1 MATETITQI
10 QQPPEFI
17 EAAAK
22 PYLTTLQQA
31 VGDFT
36 GADLSQVYGPQ
47 FVAGQ
52 DPLSA
57 QAISVATAQDGL
69 GSFRPF
75 LQTAAAQAGQAGQFV
90 GPQAYQQ
97 FMSPFQKDVIGATLD
112 EFDRQSQRGIQG
124 IADQALAAGAFGGG
138 REGVQRAEY
147 QAASDRNRA
156 ALQAQLLQQGF
167 QQAQAAAAGAAAA
180 AAALRFSAIAAFRA
194 ARASNFSFS
203 ILASS
208 SALGSGSPCS
218 SSSARP
224 LSPICVIFAP
234 EESMRPPSAEIH
246 SDREDAV
253 GALSLYTLPPFTFVC
268 NSKSAVV
275 PAVGCTLTGDCV
287 ASSSGAG
294 DSSSSADATFADGAL
309 ASADDFEID
318 AVEVW
323 GCGGKDGRMA
333 QEEWK
338 EQQSEARR
346 RAVRRSLLDGG
357 DDYDEAGGGDAN
369 DGILGGVGKE
379 DRWMLGLL
387 GRIGG
392 WASSGA

>member
-52 DPLSA
+52 DPLQA

-75 LQTAAAQAGQAGQFV
+75 LQTAAAEAQQAGQFV

-97 FMSPFQKDVIGATLD
+97 FMSPFQKDVIGATLS
-112 EFDRQSQRGIQG
+112 EFDRQAQRGMQG

-167 QQAQAAAAGAAAA
+167 GQAQAAAGQAFGQQQALANQQQALAGLSP
-180 AAALRFSAIAAFRA
+180 ALVGQEVAGLQTLGAGLQAQQQAQLSAQQQ
-194 ARASNFSFS
+194 
-203 ILASS
+203 LAQQQLSQPLTGAQ
-208 SALGSGSPCS
+208 ALGSGIMGLISGYPGGTQVTQQP
-218 SSSARP
+218 A
-224 LSPICVIFAP
+224 
-234 EESMRPPSAEIH
+234 PSA
-246 SDREDAV
+246 
-253 GALSLYTLPPFTFVC
+253 LQ
-268 NSKSAVV
+268 SA
-275 PAVGCTLTGDCV
+275 
-287 ASSSGAG
+287 
-294 DSSSSADATFADGAL
+294 
-309 ASADDFEID
+309 
-318 AVEVW
+318 
-323 GCGGKDGRMA
+323 
-333 QEEWK
+333 
-338 EQQSEARR
+338 
-346 RAVRRSLLDGG
+346 
-357 DDYDEAGGGDAN
+357 
-369 DGILGGVGKE
+369 
-379 DRWMLGLL
+379 LGL
-387 GRIGG
+387 
-392 WASSGA
+392 GATLAGIYRGTR

>member
-57 QAISVATAQDGL
+57 QAINVATAQDGL

-75 LQTAAAQAGQAGQFV
+75 LQTAAAQAGDAATAAGQAGQFV

-112 EFDRQSQRGIQG
+112 EFDRQAAIRQQG

-167 QQAQAAAAGAAAA
+167 GQAQAAAGQAFGQQQALANQQQALSTQQQALAGLAPSLVGQQVAGLQTLGAGLQAQQQAELSAQQQLAQQQLSQPLTAAQTLGSGIMGLISGYPGGTQVTQQPAPS
-180 AAALRFSAIAAFRA
+180 ALQ
-194 ARASNFSFS
+194 
-203 ILASS
+203 
-208 SALGSGSPCS
+208 SALG
-218 SSSARP
+218 
-224 LSPICVIFAP
+224 L
-234 EESMRPPSAEIH
+234 
-246 SDREDAV
+246 
-253 GALSLYTLPPFTFVC
+253 GATL
-268 NSKSAVV
+268 
-275 PAVGCTLTGDCV
+275 
-287 ASSSGAG
+287 AG
-294 DSSSSADATFADGAL
+294 IYKGT
-309 ASADDFEID
+309 
-318 AVEVW
+318 
-323 GCGGKDGRMA
+323 R
-333 QEEWK
+333 
-338 EQQSEARR
+338 
-346 RAVRRSLLDGG
+346 
-357 DDYDEAGGGDAN
+357 
-369 DGILGGVGKE
+369 
-379 DRWMLGLL
+379 
-387 GRIGG
+387 
-392 WASSGA
+392 

>member
-75 LQTAAAQAGQAGQFV
+75 LQTAATQAGDAATQAGLASQFV

-97 FMSPFQKDVIGATLD
+97 FMSPFQKDVIGATLN
-112 EFDRQSQRGIQG
+112 EFDIQAQKGMQG

-167 QQAQAAAAGAAAA
+167 GQAQAAAGQAFGQQQALANQQQALAGLSPALVGQQVAGLQTLGGGLQAQKQAELSAQQQLAQQQLSQPLTAAQ
-180 AAALRFSAIAAFRA
+180 
-194 ARASNFSFS
+194 
-203 ILASS
+203 
-208 SALGSGSPCS
+208 ALGSGIMGLISGYPGGTQVTQQP
-218 SSSARP
+218 A
-224 LSPICVIFAP
+224 
-234 EESMRPPSAEIH
+234 PSA
-246 SDREDAV
+246 
-253 GALSLYTLPPFTFVC
+253 LQ
-268 NSKSAVV
+268 SA
-275 PAVGCTLTGDCV
+275 
-287 ASSSGAG
+287 
-294 DSSSSADATFADGAL
+294 
-309 ASADDFEID
+309 
-318 AVEVW
+318 
-323 GCGGKDGRMA
+323 
-333 QEEWK
+333 
-338 EQQSEARR
+338 
-346 RAVRRSLLDGG
+346 
-357 DDYDEAGGGDAN
+357 
-369 DGILGGVGKE
+369 
-379 DRWMLGLL
+379 LGL
-387 GRIGG
+387 
-392 WASSGA
+392 GATLAGIYRGTRPA

>member
-75 LQTAAAQAGQAGQFV
+75 LQTAATQAGDAATQAGLASQFV

-97 FMSPFQKDVIGATLD
+97 FMSPFQKDVIGATLN
-112 EFDRQSQRGIQG
+112 EFDIQAQKGMQG
-124 IADQALAAGAFGGG
+124 IEDQALAAGAFGGG

-167 QQAQAAAAGAAAA
+167 GQAQAAAGQAFGQQQALANQQQALAGLSP
-180 AAALRFSAIAAFRA
+180 ALVGQEVAGLQTLGAGLQAQQQAELSAQQQ
-194 ARASNFSFS
+194 
-203 ILASS
+203 LAQQQLAQPLTGAQ
-208 SALGSGSPCS
+208 ALGSGIMGLISGYPGGTQVTQQP
-218 SSSARP
+218 A
-224 LSPICVIFAP
+224 
-234 EESMRPPSAEIH
+234 PSA
-246 SDREDAV
+246 
-253 GALSLYTLPPFTFVC
+253 LQ
-268 NSKSAVV
+268 SA
-275 PAVGCTLTGDCV
+275 
-287 ASSSGAG
+287 
-294 DSSSSADATFADGAL
+294 
-309 ASADDFEID
+309 
-318 AVEVW
+318 
-323 GCGGKDGRMA
+323 
-333 QEEWK
+333 
-338 EQQSEARR
+338 
-346 RAVRRSLLDGG
+346 
-357 DDYDEAGGGDAN
+357 
-369 DGILGGVGKE
+369 
-379 DRWMLGLL
+379 LGL
-387 GRIGG
+387 
-392 WASSGA
+392 GATLAGIYKGTR